1 MTDFFK
7 HDDRITD
14 PALRDLEKKVHW
26 LIYQMAQQGLVFDLN
41 GGQISFPDDCNS
53 MDIQNDALQVSLE
66 TQAAGIT
73 SGGGALSNQ

>member
-53 MDIQNDALQVSLE
+53 ADIQNDALQVARE

-73 SGGGALSNQ
+73 SGGGGAASR